1 MNKKILIITAIIL
14 GIITVAFGVYFAWKK
29 SQEILRPDIAAEKNE
44 FGAVSSNIQNA
55 EAKLKIISDQPV
67 FDYWITGGPLVFIQ
81 DQTSATVSV
90 VSKAANATSTATS
103 TKSAATSGLPAQAGL
118 ESLEKQV
125 FYFDQNGRIFRVKD
139 GDDEMI
145 SDRIFENL
153 QKTEANKDGLMV
165 LVKYGSLASPQ
176 IEIFN
181 LVSKIWQPLNNV
193 SAAAFS
199 PDGTKVAYLENNK
212 SQTSDLITKDL
223 VGKKKQVL
231 KIFSLAQKDFDLNW
245 FDNEKILLTQ
255 KPSYLYKSE
264 IFSVN
269 VKNKTIGSFMGGYG
283 LMLNW
288 AKDGGEFGLEFESD
302 TIGKNSKLNLI
313 DRNGIL
319 RANLG
324 FLTLPDKCFIGLAKI
339 YCAIPQSYT
348 SFQEPNLPDDYL
360 KRAAYSMDEIHE
372 IDINQ
377 NSFISLYSDA
387 EPALDAEHFE
397 LFGDRLLFIN
407 RYDNKVYGLAL

>member
-1 MNKKILIITAIIL
+1 MPFQFSKKIIIIIIASIVVAVAII
-14 GIITVAFGVYFAWKK
+14 FGVYFAYKK
-29 SQEILRPDIAAEKNE
+29 SKEILRPDIAIEKNE
-44 FGAVSSNIQNA
+44 FEAVSSNIQNA

-81 DQTSATVSV
+81 DQTSPTVSV
-90 VSKAANATSTATS
+90 VAKAVNATSTATS
-103 TKSAATSGLPAQAGL
+103 TKLAATSSLT
-118 ESLEKQV
+118 SLEKQV
-125 FYFDQNGRIFRVKD
+125 FYFDQNGRIFRAKD

-153 QKTEANKDGLMV
+153 QKTEANKDGLMI
-165 LVKYGSLASPQ
+165 LIKYGSLTSPQ

-199 PDGTKVAYLENNK
+199 PDGTKIAYLENGK
-212 SQTSDLITKDL
+212 SQISDLITKDL
-223 VGKKKQVL
+223 IGKKKQVL

-245 FDNEKILLTQ
+245 FDNDKILLTQ

-264 IFSVN
+264 IFSVSI
-269 VKNKTIGSFMGGYG
+269 KNKTISPFIDEYG

-288 AKDGGEFGLEFESD
+288 AKDGGEFGLKFESD

-313 DRNGIL
+313 DRNGTL

-360 KRAAYSMDEIHE
+360 KRVAYSMDEIHE

-377 NSFISLYSDA
+377 NSFVSLYSDA
-387 EPALDAEHFE
+387 EPDLDAEHFE